1 MNRRLLSILAIS
13 LLIVPLGGLSDSQ
26 AGRPITEKDLR
37 GSYGFSWD
45 GQLLA
50 GPFVGPVAAVGIITA
65 DGRGNITAVR
75 TLNVT
80 GTLVLQQTGDGTYQ
94 VNPDGS
100 GTAEFTITTVSPPG
114 FPDNQ
119 ETFAFAYN
127 RRQDNVPF
135 LATSPGVVAQGVAWR
150 Q

>member
-1 MNRRLLSILAIS
+1 MNKRLFSIFVLLLLA
-13 LLIVPLGGLSDSQ
+13 LPLAGLSDSK
-26 AGRPITEKDLR
+26 AGRPFSDKDLR

-50 GPFVGPVAAVGIITA
+50 GPFIGPVAAVGIITA

-80 GTLVLQQTGDGTYQ
+80 GTLVLQQTAVGTYQ
-94 VNPDGS
+94 VNPDGT
-100 GTAEFTITTVSPPG
+100 GTAEFTITTVSPSG
-114 FPDNQ
+114 FPDTQ
-119 ETFAFAYN
+119 ETFSSVIN
-127 RRQDNVPF
+127 RRGDNVPF
-135 LATSPGVVAQGVAWR
+135 IATGAGVVAQGIAWP